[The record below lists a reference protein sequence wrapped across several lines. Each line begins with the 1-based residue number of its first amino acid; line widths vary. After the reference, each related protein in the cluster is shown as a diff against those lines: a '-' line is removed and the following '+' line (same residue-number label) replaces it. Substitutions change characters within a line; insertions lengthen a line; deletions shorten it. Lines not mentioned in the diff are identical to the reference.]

1 MNKSYKTTVTLRKK
15 PLSKG
20 RQALILDYYIA
31 NTEYD
36 NSKPKGKRIRQ
47 HLGLYLVPETTPDAI
62 LANKE
67 AWTKASNIVLA
78 KRKEI
83 SEQDDKGVSPAKFYN
98 VIKTK
103 QDHLEKLTTLS
114 VKLRKRH
121 LQNGNDSLYLDI
133 NLGDYE
139 FEYQGKVRS
148 GRTKIY
154 LHLYLQPRKNVELA
168 LENQETVSKAKI
180 ELIKTIKA
188 IEGLIRDKKLRAI
201 CRSNLSELEFEFENY
216 LPVANEHP
224 YLPNIETLSKA
235 INKLNALLEE

>member
-1 MNKSYKTTVTLRKK
+1 M
-15 PLSKG
+15 
-20 RQALILDYYIA
+20 ILDYYIG
-31 NTEYD
+31 NTECN

-67 AWTKASNIVLA
+67 AWAKATNIVLA

-83 SEQDDKGVSPAKFYN
+83 STQDDKGVSPASFYN

-103 QDHLEKLTTLS
+103 QEHLEKLTTLS

-121 LQNGNDSLYLDI
+121 LRNGNDSLYLDI

-188 IEGLIRDKKLRAI
+188 IEGLYQGQKTK
-201 CRSNLSELEFEFENY
+201 SNLPFKS
-216 LPVANEHP
+216 
-224 YLPNIETLSKA
+224 IR
-235 INKLNALLEE
+235 IRI

>member
-67 AWTKASNIVLA
+67 AWT
-78 KRKEI
+78 
-83 SEQDDKGVSPAKFYN
+83 
-98 VIKTK
+98 
-103 QDHLEKLTTLS
+103 
-114 VKLRKRH
+114 
-121 LQNGNDSLYLDI
+121 
-133 NLGDYE
+133 
-139 FEYQGKVRS
+139 
-148 GRTKIY
+148 
-154 LHLYLQPRKNVELA
+154 NVELA